1 MKRKRSIFV
10 GLVVLLMAA
19 GFLFTTG
26 ALAADMFPCAPEGK
40 LEKDI
45 GAGAELAEFSCYFDR
60 WEGEEVLHMKV
71 GVKNTGDSDQR
82 FRVNIFLDNGKAVG
96 GLIPRKTKKG
106 LVKPGETATFTYPVK
121 SMTEK
126 PGSVMLKVSTAGK

>member
-1 MKRKRSIFV
+1 MKQKRGIFV

-19 GFLFTTG
+19 GFLCTTG
-26 ALAADMFPCAPEGK
+26 ALAADMFPCAPEDK
-40 LEKDI
+40 MEKDI

-60 WEGEEVLHMKV
+60 WAGENVLHMKV
-71 GVKNTGDSDQR
+71 GVKNSSDADQR
-82 FRVNIFLDNGKAVG
+82 FRVNILLDNGKAVG

-106 LVKPGETATFTYPVK
+106 LVKPGETASFVYPVK

-126 PGSVMLKVSTAGK
+126 PGSVMLKISTVGQ